1 MAWPDGE
8 GFPKRRE
15 LLFGTRLVPCY
26 SERPKTLDA
35 MFRAAVERA
44 PGNEAMVDGARRY
57 SYRDLDAQVTK
68 AAAALAARGAVQGDR
83 LALVL
88 SNRAEFLIA
97 LLAATRIGVVAVPV
111 SAREQKPGITGIL
124 NDCEARF
131 LVHDAELTDRMP
143 DADAVP
149 SLALRLSVG
158 AAAGAAGRFED
169 LLDGP
174 DAALPAVAWG
184 EEDTAVILYTSGTTG
199 KPKGAL
205 LAHVNIIHSAMHFE
219 ECWRFRDG
227 ERAVLAVPA
236 SHVTG
241 LVAVVLAMVR
251 VAGCVI
257 LMPAFDVNGFLALA
271 SRERMTNTV
280 LVPAMYN
287 LALLRGDFTRHDLSS
302 WRIGGFGGAPM
313 PEATVEAMAERLP
326 ALHLLNAYGSTECAT
341 IIAVV
346 PVGHTRA
353 CLDAVGMCVPCGDLR
368 VVDED
373 GRECPP
379 GATGEVWIRGPMTIR
394 GYWNREDATRDSF
407 VDGYWRSGD
416 IGSVDAQGYV
426 RLFDRKGDVIN
437 RGGYKIYSVELE
449 NALARHPE
457 VVEVAAVAHPDPV
470 MGEKIHVFVIAK
482 SAALTAEDVK
492 AFCRAAVAEYKVP
505 DHVTLL
511 EDALPRNANGKVTK
525 RVLRDRVLS
534 GELGGGPAR

>member
-26 SERPKTLDA
+26 RDRPPTLDA
-35 MFRAAVERA
+35 IFRAAVERRPDA
-44 PGNEAMVDGARRY
+44 EALVDGERRFT
-57 SYRDLDAQVTK
+57 YRDLDAEVSRL
-68 AAAALAARGAVQGDR
+68 AAALAARGAAKGDR
-83 LALVL
+83 MALVL
-88 SNRAEFLIA
+88 TNRAEFLTA
-97 LLAATRIGVVAVPV
+97 LLAAARIGVVAVPI
-111 SAREQKPGITGIL
+111 SAREQRPGIAGIL
-124 NDCEARF
+124 NDCEASV
-131 LVHDAELTDRMP
+131 LLHDAALADRMP
-143 DADAVP
+143 PPDEAP
-149 SLALRLSVG
+149 SVALRLTAGGPV
-158 AAAGAAGRFED
+158 AGAVAVED
-169 LLDGP
+169 LLAEGAGTSP
-174 DAALPAVAWG
+174 PAVDQH

-205 LAHVNIIHSAMHFE
+205 LAHVNIIHSAIHFE
-219 ECWRFRDG
+219 ECWQYGEG
-227 ERAVLAVPA
+227 ERAILAVPG

-241 LVAVVLAMVR
+241 LVAVVMAMIR

-257 LMPAFDVNGFLALA
+257 MMPAFDVEGFLSLA
-271 SRERMTNTV
+271 SRERMTTTV

-287 LALLRGDFTRHDLSS
+287 LALLRGDFARHDLSS

-326 ALHLLNAYGSTECAT
+326 GLHLLNAYGSTECAT
-341 IIAVV
+341 IISVV

-353 CLDAVGMCVPCGDLR
+353 CLDSVGMCVPCGDLR
-368 VVDED
+368 VVGED
-373 GRECPP
+373 GREVPA

-394 GYWNREDATRDSF
+394 GYWRREEATRDSF

-416 IGSVDAQGYV
+416 LGSVDARGYV

-449 NALARHPE
+449 NALARHPD

-470 MGEKIHVFVIAK
+470 LGEKIHVFVLPK
-482 SAALTAEDVK
+482 SDSLTAEEVRRY
-492 AFCRAAVAEYKVP
+492 CRGALAEYKVP

-511 EDALPRNANGKVTK
+511 RESLPRNANGKVTK
-525 RVLRDRVLS
+525 RVLRDRVS
-534 GELGGGPAR
+534 AG